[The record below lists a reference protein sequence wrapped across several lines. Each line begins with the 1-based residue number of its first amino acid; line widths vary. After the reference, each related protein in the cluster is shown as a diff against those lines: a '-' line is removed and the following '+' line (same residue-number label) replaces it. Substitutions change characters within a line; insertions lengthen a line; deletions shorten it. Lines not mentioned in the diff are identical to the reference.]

1 MRFHRLVCALVLAGV
16 LAACGDGPAPAPART
31 QPNVLLIS
39 IDTLRADRLSLY
51 GHTRATTPFLE
62 RFAQGAR
69 VFERA
74 YSPAPWTLISHMSML
89 TGLYPP
95 QHGVIAGDLALAP
108 EIPLLAE
115 RLAQAGWQTVGLY
128 HPIWV
133 LPRHGFARGFDVYRP
148 HEDIVEAERHL
159 QEELARLDS
168 ARPTF
173 LFVHLFD
180 VHVGPIVKDQHSIY
194 PAPEPYPDFFMP
206 GATAR
211 VPMYPD
217 QLDPHDDDQREA
229 LAALYDGGIRH
240 VDDQLARWFADLE
253 QRGFLDNT
261 LVVIT
266 SDHGEN
272 LMERGRST
280 GHGHFWNEGIHV
292 PLIVRFPDGHGSG
305 ERVAELAHTADI
317 APTVLEACGLPPDP
331 ALPGRSLRHA
341 LPPERVILG
350 ETDGSNLPRAYVMRG
365 LRKIAR
371 GMHGGYLASD
381 LAVDP
386 QEKHGTRLPD
396 GTLFD
401 QWWSEAFDA
410 TRPFPAPVKIE
421 EELSA
426 EDLRELEELGYGGAA
441 EDEE

>member
-1 MRFHRLVCALVLAGV
+1 MTSLMRTLVLCAAALGA
-16 LAACGDGPAPAPART
+16 AACAREPERT
-31 QPNVLLIS
+31 QPNVILIS

-51 GHTRATTPFLE
+51 GHTRETSPFLT

-74 YSPAPWTLISHMSML
+74 YSPAPWTLIAHMSML

-95 QHGVIAGDLALAP
+95 QHGVIDGELALAP

-115 RLAQAGWQTVGLY
+115 RLSAAGWQTVGLY

-133 LPRHGFARGFDVYRP
+133 VPRHGFARGFDVYRP
-148 HEDIVEAERHL
+148 HRDIAEAEQHL
-159 QEELARLDS
+159 GQELARLAS
-168 ARPTF
+168 ERPTF

-180 VHVGPIVKDQHSIY
+180 VHVGPIVQDQHSIY
-194 PAPEPYPDFFMP
+194 PSPEPYQDYFLP

-211 VPMYPD
+211 LPLYPD
-217 QLDPHDDDQREA
+217 QLDPHDADQREA
-229 LAALYDGGIRH
+229 LAAIYDGGIRH
-240 VDDQLARWFADLE
+240 VDHELERWFADLE

-272 LMERGRST
+272 LMERGRNA

-292 PLIVRFPDGHGSG
+292 PLIVRFPDGHGAG
-305 ERVAELAHTADI
+305 ERVQELAHLADI
-317 APTVLEACGLPPDP
+317 APTVLEACGLPLDP
-331 ALPGRSLRHA
+331 TLAGRSLRQP

-350 ETDGSNLPRAYVMRG
+350 ETEGTNEPRAYVMRG

-386 QEKHGTRLPD
+386 HEKNGTRLPD
-396 GTLFD
+396 GQVFD
-401 QWWSEAFDA
+401 QWWREAFD
-410 TRPFPAPVKIE
+410 TSRSFPAPHVITE
-421 EELSA
+421 SLSE
-426 EDLRELEELGYGGAA
+426 EDLRELEELGYGGAL